1 MSSER
6 EFFKYIPKDL
16 AAEIKESERLNKE
29 RSDYIYDYIDRF
41 VSSLKDDFV
50 KNLGNE
56 ELDSR
61 AKIKEY
67 IKRISLFAEV
77 RILFLKKKK
86 KEEDK
91 EINNIL
97 ENKENFLEYFLS
109 CVEDPFR
116 NKIYE
121 FEKEEKKNR
130 Q

>member
-50 KNLGNE
+50 KKLGNE
-56 ELDSR
+56 EFDSR

-91 EINNIL
+91 EINDIL
-97 ENKENFLEYFLS
+97 ENKEAFLEYFLS

-116 NKIYE
+116 DKIYE

-130 Q
+130 K